1 MVYYYDKID
10 NYNLIRL
17 VLIAILILDTDSL
30 LINNVVKLT
39 ILRRK
44 FIEQD

>member
-30 LINNVVKLT
+30 LINYVVKLT